1 MWLDRESEVDLLAYS
16 PFAELITNIASNER
30 LNPLT
35 IGLLGSWGVGKSTLL
50 KLVDE
55 NIKQIDPTHEKI
67 VCISLN
73 SWMFEGYDD
82 AKSAIME
89 SLLRA
94 LLDNQPSFEKLKE
107 EVKNLIKR
115 IDLIRL
121 GSTAIK
127 HGVPLVM
134 SYINPAV
141 ATITA
146 AQYLTGDKRKE
157 LIEDLK
163 KVWKEKK
170 SDDNTTVENIR
181 LFRKEFEGL
190 IKKSEINNLVVM
202 IDDLD
207 RCTPDRVIETLEAVK
222 LFLSV
227 PRTTFIIAI
236 DTQVIKYSVE
246 KKYPKI
252 SEDTIRFS
260 DNYIEKIIQLP
271 INIPELSETDI
282 KNYLLLLI
290 CELFF
295 KASTKD
301 DDKKIKVENQLSVL
315 LNKVKEKS
323 VFINGIKIDLDF
335 IKNCFDKY
343 DKELFR
349 DDSVEEFENIFKII
363 SGTSEVISSTLK
375 GNPRQAKRFL
385 NTFLIRK
392 NLAEIYYKADKSFD
406 YSILAKLMALEYIDD
421 RLFKE
426 LYKWT
431 ITKNKAQ
438 VDISEL
444 KILTDIAC
452 NNKDFPEEYR
462 KWSDKKI
469 IKWLKSDPVDVYKKD
484 LSKYFYLTRESL
496 DINVSISD
504 SLSKSEL
511 EIFNKIV
518 QGKRATAFSKLIKE
532 LKDNSAIKY
541 TKVLDAMIEKFQD
554 EITVLDKIQ
563 YVYINYPDYRVE
575 IKDCIKRIKPIDIT
589 PVSVI
594 SLNAM
599 YRVNPSEFEDV
610 IQIFREKGISE
621 DVLMIICKHEG
632 NDSSTVTTTK
642 G

>member
-16 PFAELITNIASNER
+16 PFAELITNIAADER

-50 KLVDE
+50 KLVE
-55 NIKQIDPTHEKI
+55 GNIREIDPTHEDI

-94 LLDNQPSFEKLKE
+94 LLDNQPAFEKLKD
-107 EVKNLIKR
+107 EVKSLINR
-115 IDLIRL
+115 IDFIRL
-121 GSTAIK
+121 GATAIK

-134 SYINPAV
+134 SAINPAV

-146 AQYLTGDKRKE
+146 AQYLTEDKREE
-157 LIEDLK
+157 LLEDLK

-170 SDDNTTVENIR
+170 DDNTTVENIR
-181 LFRKEFEGL
+181 LFRKEFQGL
-190 IKKSEINNLVVM
+190 IEKSKIKNLLVM

-227 PRTTFIIAI
+227 PRTTFIIAV

-271 INIPELSETDI
+271 ISIPELSETDV

-295 KASTKD
+295 KQSINT
-301 DDKKIKVENQLSVL
+301 DDKKGKEVNQLGFL
-315 LNKVKEKS
+315 LKRVKEKS
-323 VFINGIKIDLDF
+323 IFIDGAKIDIDF
-335 IKNCFDKY
+335 IKNSFDMY
-343 DKELFR
+343 NETLFR
-349 DDSVEEFENIFKII
+349 NGKVEEFESMFKII

-392 NLAEIYYKADKSFD
+392 SLAEIYYKADKSFD
-406 YSILAKLMALEYIDD
+406 YSILAKLMSLEYIEDK
-421 RLFKE
+421 LFKE

-431 ITKNKAQ
+431 IGKNKTQ
-438 VDISEL
+438 SGIVEL
-444 KILTDIAC
+444 KELTDIAC
-452 NNKDFPEEYR
+452 NNKEFPEEYR

-469 IKWLKSDPVDVYKKD
+469 INWLKSDPLDLYKED

-504 SLSKSEL
+504 SLNKSEL
-511 EIFNKIV
+511 ETFNKII
-518 QGKRATAFSKLIKE
+518 QGKRAVGFSKLIKE
-532 LKDNSAIKY
+532 LKDNSTIKY
-541 TKVLDAMIEKFQD
+541 TKVIDALIEKFQD
-554 EITVLDKIQ
+554 EMAMLEKIQ

-575 IKDCIKRIKPIDIT
+575 IKDNIKKFKPSDIT
-589 PVSVI
+589 PVSAI
-594 SLNAM
+594 SLNGM
-599 YRVNPSEFEDV
+599 YRSDPKEFEDV
-610 IQIFREKGISE
+610 LQAFREKGINTE
-621 DVLMIICKHEG
+621 VLAIICKNEEK
-632 NDSSTVTTTK
+632 DSFAATTAK
-642 G
+642 R

>member
-16 PFAELITNIASNER
+16 PFAELITNIVANER

-50 KLVDE
+50 KLVEE
-55 NIKQIDPTHEKI
+55 NINEIDSTHKNI
-67 VCISLN
+67 VCVPLN

-94 LLDNQPSFEKLKE
+94 LLDNQPAFEKLKD
-107 EVKNLIKR
+107 EVKSLISR
-115 IDLIRL
+115 IDFIRL
-121 GSTAIK
+121 GATAIK

-134 SYINPAV
+134 SAINPAV

-146 AQYLTGDKRKE
+146 AQYLTQDKREE
-157 LIEDLK
+157 LLEDLK
-163 KVWKEKK
+163 RVWKEKK
-170 SDDNTTVENIR
+170 DDDNTIVENIR

-190 IKKSEINNLVVM
+190 IKKSKIKNLVVM

-227 PRTTFIIAI
+227 PRTTFIIAV

-271 INIPELSETDI
+271 INIPELSETDV

-290 CELFF
+290 CDLFF
-295 KASTKD
+295 KQSVKT
-301 DDKKIKVENQLSVL
+301 DDKKGKEVNQLGIL
-315 LNKVKEKS
+315 LRRVKEKS
-323 VFINGIKIDLDF
+323 VFIDGAKIDIDF
-335 IKNCFDKY
+335 IKNSFDEYNKT
-343 DKELFR
+343 LFR
-349 DDSVEEFENIFKII
+349 DGKLEEFESMFKII
-363 SGTSEVISSTLK
+363 SGTSEVISNTLK

-392 NLAEIYYKADKSFD
+392 NLAEIYYKSDKSFD

-421 RLFKE
+421 KLFKE

-431 ITKNKAQ
+431 IGKNKTQA
-438 VDISEL
+438 DINEL
-444 KILTDIAC
+444 KALTDIAC
-452 NNKDFPEEYR
+452 NNKEFPEEYR

-469 IKWLKSDPVDVYKKD
+469 IKWLKSDPIDLYKED

-496 DINVSISD
+496 DINISISD
-504 SLSKSEL
+504 SLTKMEL

-518 QGKRATAFSKLIKE
+518 QGKRAMAFSKIIKE

-541 TKVLDAMIEKFQD
+541 TKVLDALIEKFQD
-554 EITVLDKIQ
+554 EITMLEKIQ
-563 YVYINYPDYRVE
+563 YVYIDYPDYRVE
-575 IKDCIKRIKPIDIT
+575 IKDSIKKFKPSDIT
-589 PVSVI
+589 PI
-594 SLNAM
+594 NAICLNGM
-599 YRVNPSEFEDV
+599 YRADPKEFEDV
-610 IQIFREKGISE
+610 AQTFKGKGIGE
-621 DVLMIICKHEG
+621 EVLAIICKNE
-632 NDSSTVTTTK
+632 DKDTFAVTIAK
-642 G
+642 R

>member
-16 PFAELITNIASNER
+16 PFAELITNIVANKR

-50 KLVDE
+50 KLVEE
-55 NIKQIDPTHEKI
+55 NINEIDSTHKGI
-67 VCISLN
+67 VCVPLN

-94 LLDNQPSFEKLKE
+94 LLDNQPAFEKLKD
-107 EVKNLIKR
+107 EVRSLISR
-115 IDLIRL
+115 IDFMRL
-121 GSTAIK
+121 GATAIK

-134 SYINPAV
+134 SAINPAI

-146 AQYLTGDKRKE
+146 AQYLTQDKREE
-157 LIEDLK
+157 LLEDLK

-170 SDDNTTVENIR
+170 DDDNTTVENIR

-190 IKKSEINNLVVM
+190 IKKSEIKNLVVM

-227 PRTTFIIAI
+227 PRTTFIIAV

-246 KKYPKI
+246 KKYPRI

-271 INIPELSETDI
+271 INIPELSETDV

-290 CELFF
+290 CDLFF
-295 KASTKD
+295 KQSVKTD
-301 DDKKIKVENQLSVL
+301 DRKGTEVNQLDIL
-315 LNKVKEKS
+315 LKQGKKKS
-323 VFINGIKIDLDF
+323 VFIDGAKIDIDF
-335 IKNCFDKY
+335 IKDSFDEYNKT
-343 DKELFR
+343 LFR
-349 DDSVEEFENIFKII
+349 EGKLEEFESMFKII

-392 NLAEIYYKADKSFD
+392 NLAEIYYKADKFFK

-421 RLFKE
+421 KLFKE
-426 LYKWT
+426 LYKWS
-431 ITKNKAQ
+431 IGKNKTQA
-438 VDISEL
+438 VIIEL
-444 KILTDIAC
+444 KVLTDIAC
-452 NNKDFPEEYR
+452 NNKEFPEEYR

-469 IKWLKSDPVDVYKKD
+469 IKWLKSDPIDLYKED

-496 DINVSISD
+496 DMNISISD
-504 SLSKSEL
+504 SLSKLEL
-511 EIFNKIV
+511 EIYNKIV
-518 QGKRATAFSKLIKE
+518 QGKRVMAFSKLIKE
-532 LKDNSAIKY
+532 LKDNSGIKY
-541 TKVLDAMIEKFQD
+541 TKVLDSMIEKFQD
-554 EITVLDKIQ
+554 EITMLEKMQ
-563 YVYINYPDYRVE
+563 YVYIEYPDYRVE
-575 IKDCIKRIKPIDIT
+575 IKDIIKKFKVSDIT
-589 PVSVI
+589 PVNTI
-594 SLNAM
+594 CLNGM
-599 YRVNPSEFEDV
+599 YRADPKEFEDV
-610 IQIFREKGISE
+610 AQTFRVKGISE
-621 DVLMIICKHEG
+621 EALTIICKNE
-632 NDSSTVTTTK
+632 DMIPLP
-642 G
+642 